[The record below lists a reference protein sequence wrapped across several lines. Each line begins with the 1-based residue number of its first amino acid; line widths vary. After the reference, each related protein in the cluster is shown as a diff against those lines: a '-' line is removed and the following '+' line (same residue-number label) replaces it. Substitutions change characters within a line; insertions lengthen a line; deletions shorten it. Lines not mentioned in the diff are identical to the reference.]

1 MAKIRFS
8 EADRQSVSE
17 AIKQAE
23 SKTSGE
29 IAVAVIRESYD
40 YAIYETA
47 AAVLAGFIYFIF
59 IMFYVAEIENF
70 LQRLFWDYSVNY
82 LLLFY
87 GFSTFV
93 VMTIFY
99 FLFNISTLDRLIVP
113 HKIMT
118 GKVKE
123 RALRYF
129 MESGVSNTRDRTG
142 ILIFISILE
151 RRVELLA
158 DRGIAEK
165 IPPDKWSSIVSDIIA
180 GIKAGEL
187 SKHLHKAVTQCGD
200 LLQDFFP
207 IKEDDTNELS
217 NDVEILEK

>member
-17 AIKQAE
+17 TIKQAE

-40 YAIYETA
+40 YAIYETT
-47 AAVLAGFIYFIF
+47 AAVLAGFIYFIAL
-59 IMFYVAEIENF
+59 MFYVAEIEAF
-70 LQRLFWDYSVNY
+70 LQSLFWDYTVNY

-87 GFSTFV
+87 GLSTFV
-93 VMTIFY
+93 VMTVFY
-99 FLFNISTLDRLIVP
+99 FLFNISFLDRLLIP
-113 HKIMT
+113 SRIMIS
-118 GKVKE
+118 KV
-123 RALRYF
+123 RARAVRYF
-129 MESGVSNTRDRTG
+129 MESGISNTRDRTG
-142 ILIFISILE
+142 ILIFISVLE

-158 DRGIAEK
+158 DRGIAAK
-165 IPPDKWSSIVSDIIA
+165 IPQEKWTSIVSDIII

-187 SKHLHKAVTQCGD
+187 NSHLQKAVVQCGE
-200 LLQDFFP
+200 LLKEFFP

-217 NDVEILEK
+217 NEVDILEK